1 MSGPFD
7 SLDQVA
13 QVLNTDQVFCLPAK
27 PVKKLVKARQSSQFK
42 FGKKWLSHEKW
53 SELEKAVQNNLKIED
68 LCGRWTWDFSYT
80 GKRDR
85 SGLSVNSAFKHNVYI
100 KLPTLK
106 EILTVAFDKGLRY
119 GAKCDYENGFRLAK
133 LGPSMRR
140 FGIYQA
146 KGRFYIDL
154 RVSMGHSASPKL
166 YQETTSTIVQ
176 AYKRYA
182 ITHLGLRTVPH
193 IWVFL
198 DDTMI
203 LGKTEQETRFLLTEY
218 MKFTEKLGFKIKAS
232 KTVWPTQTIE
242 LLGFMCDL
250 RTGHTYIS
258 KEKRDRY
265 IQSLD
270 LVLQGQFN
278 LKLLQKLAG
287 KLQFTASPMAPMK
300 AFLPPI
306 YERISMLDQGIH
318 KKFTPLHL
326 LNLRVWKKFLQTQH
340 RSEIAYTLGRLPY
353 HPQEIWTDSSTWG
366 MGAYFAQG
374 AWISE
379 AWHNGPK
386 KITRFM
392 VNIAEEPGI
401 TINALEYAAVLIPL
415 YYLTEGAH
423 RIGHT
428 PLRKRFIR
436 IFCDNKATIFWIQKS
451 CARSPLPHVLSLI
464 FEGLAFS
471 YGLRFQIE
479 FVRSEDNKLADA
491 LSRARVHKSLK
502 NERRTHI
509 PWKWLMAKL
518 EKPSSVWKME

>member
-1 MSGPFD
+1 MLLYQKQLLAARPKQEVLEFWAQILDINSKQPIQYASRVLRWAEFGVEATVLPKNIPRQWPIPRNYFNTEAPWQEDALVAHLQNEVKIHRMSGPFD

-42 FGKKWLSHEKW
+42 FGKKWLSHEQW

-232 KTVWPTQTIE
+232 KTV
-242 LLGFMCDL
+242 
-250 RTGHTYIS
+250 
-258 KEKRDRY
+258 
-265 IQSLD
+265 
-270 LVLQGQFN
+270 
-278 LKLLQKLAG
+278 
-287 KLQFTASPMAPMK
+287 
-300 AFLPPI
+300 
-306 YERISMLDQGIH
+306 
-318 KKFTPLHL
+318 
-326 LNLRVWKKFLQTQH
+326 
-340 RSEIAYTLGRLPY
+340 
-353 HPQEIWTDSSTWG
+353 
-366 MGAYFAQG
+366 
-374 AWISE
+374 
-379 AWHNGPK
+379 
-386 KITRFM
+386 
-392 VNIAEEPGI
+392 
-401 TINALEYAAVLIPL
+401 
-415 YYLTEGAH
+415 
-423 RIGHT
+423 
-428 PLRKRFIR
+428 
-436 IFCDNKATIFWIQKS
+436 
-451 CARSPLPHVLSLI
+451 
-464 FEGLAFS
+464 
-471 YGLRFQIE
+471 
-479 FVRSEDNKLADA
+479 
-491 LSRARVHKSLK
+491 
-502 NERRTHI
+502 
-509 PWKWLMAKL
+509 
-518 EKPSSVWKME
+518 